1 MSRKPLHSLRARGMD
16 VAIWEGNTGPQF
28 TFRKTYKDRDSGE
41 WKESKILFRQDIE
54 ALVTLLE
61 EALAKSATD
70 EGMLFAGT
78 GCYWKTW
85 SPQRPRGLCFPQAEP
100 GADWE
105 ARKGTM
111 A

>member
-70 EGMLFAGT
+70 EGMREDSNFNKQEEKDFARA
-78 GCYWKTW
+78 KHDVK
-85 SPQRPRGLCFPQAEP
+85 PDFDDDDLPF
-100 GADWE
+100 
-105 ARKGTM
+105 
-111 A
+111 

>member
-1 MSRKPLHSLRARGMD
+1 MSRKPIHSLRARGMD

-41 WKESKILFRQDIE
+41 WKESKILFRQDIL

-70 EGMLFAGT
+70 EGMRDDSNFGKQEEKDFA
-78 GCYWKTW
+78 KAKHDVKPDFDD
-85 SPQRPRGLCFPQAEP
+85 SDLPF
-100 GADWE
+100 
-105 ARKGTM
+105 
-111 A
+111 